1 MGLFGSGAQLTV
13 NLDEALVLLKDDAA
27 LVDVR
32 EIDEWDAGHA
42 PEAIHIPL
50 ADVPGSPKDVD
61 ATKPV
66 LVICRSGRRSLT
78 AAAQL
83 RDEGFEAVS
92 VNGGMVAWQQ
102 AGGLVVRVGGDPG
115 TIV

>member
-13 NLDEALVLLKDDAA
+13 SLHEALALLKDDAA

-32 EIDEWDAGHA
+32 EPDEWEAGHA
-42 PEAIHIPL
+42 PDAIHIPL
-50 ADVPGSPKDVD
+50 AEVPRSPNGIDP
-61 ATKPV
+61 TKPV

-78 AAAQL
+78 AAAQF
-83 RDEGFEAVS
+83 RDAGLDAVS

-102 AGGLVVRVGGDPG
+102 AGGLVVRNGGDPG
-115 TIV
+115 TII

>member
-1 MGLFGSGAQLTV
+1 MGLFGSGAISTV
-13 NLDEALVLLKDDAA
+13 SLHEALALLQGAAA

-32 EIDEWDAGHA
+32 EIDEWEAGHA

-50 ADVPGSPKDVD
+50 AEVPGSPKAFDR
-61 ATKPV
+61 AKPV

-83 RDEGFEAVS
+83 RDEGFDAFS

-102 AGGLVVRVGGDPG
+102 AGGLVVRNGGDPG
-115 TIV
+115 TII

>member
-13 NLDEALVLLKDDAA
+13 SLDEALVLLKDDAT

-32 EIDEWDAGHA
+32 EIDEWEAGHA

-50 ADVPGSPKDVD
+50 DDVPGSPKDFD
-61 ATKPV
+61 PKKPV

-92 VNGGMVAWQQ
+92 VNGGMAAWQQ
-102 AGGLVVRVGGDPG
+102 AGGLVVRNGGDPG

>member
-1 MGLFGSGAQLTV
+1 
-13 NLDEALVLLKDDAA
+13 
-27 LVDVR
+27 
-32 EIDEWDAGHA
+32 
-42 PEAIHIPL
+42 
-50 ADVPGSPKDVD
+50 VPGSPKDVN

-102 AGGLVVRVGGDPG
+102 AGGLVVRTGGDLG
-115 TIV
+115 TII